1 MFLKDTVFRN
11 LLALLFVFIV
21 GYGALIMIYFVF
33 NGIVEQL
40 DNRIK
45 NEQARYKI
53 GEHILKKISDIES
66 KFYKITTLFREDA
79 ALQIKQ
85 DILKEISLINEAIDV
100 LENGG
105 ILKNRIELNLV
116 ELSEVIEE
124 ISYNQSDSKHAFEG
138 IDLKPKLVELQ
149 KKLDEMINM
158 IKLKQNILEE
168 HDYEKN
174 KKRRLKIE
182 IFFKQMPS
190 HFIRMRENTSRL
202 LYESKR
208 SMFEIDNNIQSKKS
222 FYLKLEIFVTLS
234 ILSIVMILGY
244 ILSRQIQRT
253 NKQLRI
259 AKDSAKQLA
268 LEAEQ
273 ANIAKSRFL
282 ANMSHDIRTPLNA
295 IIGFS
300 DLLCYAQLPIKE
312 QEHANIVSRSAKS
325 LLDIINDILDISKVE
340 SGKFEIIS
348 EPFNIRE
355 SLEQMVELFS
365 VKAKEKQVRFIYN
378 TDPRLPIFLM
388 GDFVR
393 LQQVFSNLLSNA
405 IKFTPK
411 NGCVCFNVEILNI
424 SQHNIILKF
433 AVTDSGIGISKEQQ
447 KNIFDPFTQADGSIL
462 KKYGG
467 TGLGLSISLK
477 IIKMMGSKIELD
489 SDEGSGSCFHF
500 NLEMPILKNQENA
513 NPQIPKTNF
522 QFVVLDLD
530 NDLEKIRINLINYL
544 SEFGN
549 VINLN
554 VLQSIDKI
562 DVLFFFG
569 KESNFEQLN
578 EIKQR
583 FNCPVVFIGNIDLV
597 ANNPKLKPLINYYL
611 DTPIYSTKVFN
622 VVATACQIQ
631 QQVSEEEYLKQTFKG
646 KILVAEDNINNQKL
660 IEILLNKLGLE
671 CEIANNGQEALELY
685 QMNEYDL
692 IFMDV
697 NMPVMDGITAVKKI
711 KALNKSNIPIIALTA
726 NAIKGDKEIY
736 LAAGMDDYLSKPLVF
751 KELVKTIH
759 RYIETSVILSEPPNK
774 VEIISVK
781 YNKSMTMQ
789 QLELDEET
797 VDMLLNDFFATLDDA
812 LNTLRKAIEIN
823 DNITISKAAHYL
835 KGSCAN
841 LVMQEAEE
849 LLKEMEINAKE
860 NKNAHYEIERL
871 EQVFE
876 KIKATL

>member
-1 MFLKDTVFRN
+1 MLLKDTVFRN
-11 LLALLFVFIV
+11 LLALLFVFVV
-21 GYGALIMIYFVF
+21 GYSALIMIYFVF

-40 DNRIK
+40 DSRIK
-45 NEQARYKI
+45 NEQSRYKI
-53 GEHILKKISDIES
+53 GEYTLKKISDIES
-66 KFYKITTLFREDA
+66 KFYKIATLFREDA

-85 DILKEISLINEAIDV
+85 DILKEIALINEAINI

-124 ISYNQSDSKHAFEG
+124 TLYKQSDSKYVFEG

-149 KKLDEMINM
+149 KKLDDMIGI
-158 IKLKQNILEE
+158 IKLKQHIFEE
-168 HDYEKN
+168 QNHEEN
-174 KKRRLKIE
+174 KTRRLKIE

-202 LYESKR
+202 LYESKQ
-208 SMFEIDNNIQSKKS
+208 SMFEIEKDIQSKKS
-222 FYLKLEIFVTLS
+222 FYLKLEIFVTFS
-234 ILSIVMILGY
+234 VLSIVVILGY

-273 ANIAKSRFL
+273 ANIAKSQFL

-300 DLLCYAQLPIKE
+300 DLLCYAQLPTEE
-312 QEHANIVSRSAKS
+312 QEHANIISRSAKS

-365 VKAKEKQVRFIYN
+365 VKAKEKQVRFIYSTN
-378 TDPRLPIFLM
+378 PRLPIFLM

-411 NGCVCFNVEILNI
+411 NGCVCFNVEILDI
-424 SQHNIILKF
+424 SQHNITLKF
-433 AVTDSGIGISKEQQ
+433 SVTDSGIGISKEQQ
-447 KNIFDPFTQADGSIL
+447 KNIFDPFTQADGSIS

-500 NLEMPILKNQENA
+500 NLEMPIAKNQENT
-513 NPQIPKTNF
+513 NLQILKTNF

-530 NDLEKIRINLINYL
+530 NDREKIKINLINYL

-549 VINLN
+549 VIDLN
-554 VLQSIDKI
+554 YSQPINKI
-562 DVLFFFG
+562 DVLFFLG
-569 KESNFEQLN
+569 EENTVEKLN
-578 EIKQR
+578 EIKQH

-660 IEILLNKLGLE
+660 IEILLNRLGLE

-711 KALNKSNIPIIALTA
+711 KVLNKSNIPIIALTA

-736 LAAGMDDYLSKPLVF
+736 LAAGMDDYLSKPIVF

-781 YNKSMTMQ
+781 YNKSMTMK

-797 VDMLLNDFFATLDDA
+797 VDMLLNDFFDTLDDG

-823 DNITISKAAHYL
+823 DNIAISKAAHYL

-841 LVMQEAEE
+841 LAMKEAEE
-849 LLKEMEINAKE
+849 LLKEMELNARE
-860 NKNAHYEIERL
+860 NKNAQYEIERL
-871 EQVFE
+871 EKVFE
-876 KIKATL
+876 EIKAAL